1 MIARFVRPRD
11 AARYLGVS
19 KSFLDNARLASEG
32 PRFSRLG
39 RSIVYALADL
49 DKWVNDRAVSP
60 RSEMDALKTGSIQA
74 TPVPTKTVH
83 HAEKLSE
90 TLSCK
95 VNGK

>member
-19 KSFLDNARLASEG
+19 KSFLDNARLAGEG
-32 PRFSRLG
+32 PRYSRLG

-60 RSEMDALKTGSIQA
+60 RSEMDALKTRPIQA
-74 TPVPTKTVH
+74 TVVATSSIEGDK
-83 HAEKLSE
+83 
-90 TLSCK
+90 
-95 VNGK
+95 